1 MSPTKE
7 NLLHIDVS
15 SMILPRAIAV
25 IGASAKRSTQ
35 GNVVIAN
42 LKEWGFAGS
51 VFPVHPQATEIDCLP
66 ALASAADLPD
76 NTDLAV
82 VAIPAAQVFGV
93 LQELE
98 KSPVRGA
105 IVFAN
110 GFTEQEEQSIREW
123 SKSSRLIVHGPNCMG
138 LVNFNDSIP
147 LYPSRPSKRLR
158 PGNVAIVAQSGSAA
172 ISVMNSITVG
182 LSKVVTVGS
191 EFHVAA
197 ADYIRWLA
205 DDSKTAA
212 IGVVAESIKDPVALA
227 LAAEAVHAAGKSLVV
242 LKVGRSVSGMAA
254 TQAHTGALVSDS
266 DAFDDFFADTNIAT
280 VSDYDELVAALE
292 CAAVSRKMV
301 GASGLAVVG
310 ISGGQTALA
319 CDLAD
324 AREVSISKF
333 SEQTAERLRL
343 ALPGTPGHNP
353 VDFGATVNSED
364 RNIAAAL
371 AAVFADPNVGAV
383 AALQDAQDSL
393 NPATLQS
400 YQAMFERYAESGR
413 AAAKP
418 FAVISPTSESV
429 NPGIRAMLGD
439 CGVPLLRGLGPG
451 LRAVGSLAFGQ
462 AGPAKAWAD
471 ARMPG
476 RAFHNARAGEL
487 REMLAGIHGPL
498 APALA
503 FDVLRTYGIPVVRAI
518 VVRNANEAV
527 ERSREVGFPMVVKV
541 ASADVQHRSD
551 VGGVVLNVA
560 DKVGLCE
567 AIERIA
573 ANVAVAR
580 PDATIEGYE
589 LQEQLTDCFEAMAGF
604 TAAEP
609 FGPMVVVGTGGTLV
623 ELVADRA
630 VKLAPLS
637 AEQAL
642 ETISRTKL
650 ARVLDGYRNL
660 NPVTDNSPLV
670 DLVVRLSQMASD
682 LHGVMLACDLN
693 PVLIRKGSGDL
704 RVVDALCI
712 CA

>member
-1 MSPTKE
+1 M
-7 NLLHIDVS
+7 HIDVS
-15 SMILPRAIAV
+15 SLILPRAIAV

-42 LKEWGFAGS
+42 LKESGFTGS
-51 VFPVHPQATEIDCLP
+51 VFPVHPQAREIDGLP
-66 ALASAADLPD
+66 ALASVAELPD
-76 NTDLAV
+76 NTDMAV

-110 GFTEQEEQSIREW
+110 GFTEEQERSIRDW
-123 SKSSRLIVHGPNCMG
+123 SKTSRLIVHGPNCMG
-138 LVNFNDSIP
+138 LVNFNDAIP

-158 PGNVAIVAQSGSAA
+158 SGNVAIVAQSGSAA
-172 ISVMNSITVG
+172 ISVMNSITAG

-205 DDSKTAA
+205 DDPKTAA
-212 IGVVAESIKDPVALA
+212 IGVVAESIKDPVSFA

-280 VSDYDELVAALE
+280 VSDYDELVVALE

-301 GASGLAVVG
+301 GATGLAIVG

-324 AREVSISKF
+324 ARDVCIAKF
-333 SEQTAERLRL
+333 SEQTAERLRK

-364 RNIAAAL
+364 RNIGEAL
-371 AAVFADPNVGAV
+371 AAVFADPAVGAV
-383 AALQDAQDSL
+383 AALQDAQESL
-393 NPATLQS
+393 NPATLENYQS
-400 YQAMFERYAESGR
+400 MFERYAESGR

-429 NPGIRAMLGD
+429 NADVRARLAE

-462 AGPAKAWAD
+462 AGPAKAWAEV
-471 ARMPG
+471 RMPG
-476 RAFHNARAGEL
+476 RAFHNARAAEP
-487 REMLAGIHGPL
+487 RDKLANVHGPL
-498 APALA
+498 APAMA
-503 FDVLRTYGIPVVRAI
+503 FEVLRAYGLPVVRAI
-518 VVRNANEAV
+518 VVRHANEAV
-527 ERSREVGFPMVVKV
+527 ERSGEVGFPMVVKV

-560 DKVGLCE
+560 NEAGLRE
-567 AIERIA
+567 AIARIA
-573 ANVAVAR
+573 ANVASAL
-580 PDATIEGYE
+580 PDAKIEGYE
-589 LQEQLTDCFEAMAGF
+589 LQEQLGDCFEAMAGF

-623 ELVADRA
+623 EVMADRA
-630 VKLAPLS
+630 VKLAPVS
-637 AEQAL
+637 TEQAR

-650 ARVLDGYRNL
+650 ARVLGGYRNL
-660 NPVTDNSPLV
+660 NPVTDTAPLA

-682 LHGVMLACDLN
+682 LRGVMVACDLN
-693 PVLIRKGSGDL
+693 PVLIRKGSGEL